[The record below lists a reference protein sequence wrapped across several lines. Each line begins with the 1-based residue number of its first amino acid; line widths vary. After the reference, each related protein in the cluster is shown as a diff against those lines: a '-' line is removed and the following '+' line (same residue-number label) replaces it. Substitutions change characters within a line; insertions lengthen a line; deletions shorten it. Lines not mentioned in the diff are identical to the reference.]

1 MKLGFGSDIDL
12 VALRR
17 HPGYEFIARK
27 EYYNFKDL
35 DILLQA
41 TKYSAEIMGF
51 GDCLGTVRAGKLADL
66 VLVDGNPDQDIYVM
80 TKPPVHVIKDGE
92 ILI

>member
-1 MKLGFGSDIDL
+1 MRS
-12 VALRR
+12 

-27 EYYNFKDL
+27 EYYTFKDL
-35 DILLQA
+35 DILIQA
-41 TKYSAEIMGF
+41 TKNSAEILGMG
-51 GDCLGTVRAGKLADL
+51 DSIGTVKAGKQADL
-66 VLVDGNPDQDIYVM
+66 ALVDGEPDKDIYVM